1 MIFSIDHLKMQK
13 WPGRTTDLTPKIL
26 YNLRGETR
34 GRNGRREEKEK
45 RNKKVIE
52 SREKSEWRGEE

>member
-1 MIFSIDHLKMQK
+1 MQK
-13 WPGRTTDLTPKIL
+13 WQGRTTDLTPKIL

-52 SREKSEWRGEE
+52 SREKSEWRGKE